1 VKEVDSIEEMCVIRY
16 VEMVSILSTS
26 VMMGTSLMEMAAVM
40 FVRLNWVGTARN
52 RIQHARLYVVMVY

>member
-1 VKEVDSIEEMCVIRY
+1 VKEVESIEEMCVIRD

-40 FVRLNWVGTARN
+40 FARLNWVGTVRN
-52 RIQHARLYVVMVY
+52 RIRHARLYVVMVY

>member
-1 VKEVDSIEEMCVIRY
+1 VKEVESIEEMCVIRY

-26 VMMGTSLMEMAAVM
+26 VMMGTFSMEMVAVM
-40 FVRLNWVGTARN
+40 FARLNWVGNARN